1 MSNKEGSK
9 KIKVVDR
16 NNKILGEFTVASSDT
31 VESLKKMLIKD
42 CEAVRKRKIGPERI
56 RLTVGDARGAALA
69 DKRKAIEEYCAGAE
83 TTLVFKDLGLQIS
96 WTTVF
101 LIEYFGPILITGIL
115 ALF

>member
-1 MSNKEGSK
+1 M
-9 KIKVVDR
+9 
-16 NNKILGEFTVASSDT
+16 
-31 VESLKKMLIKD
+31 
-42 CEAVRKRKIGPERI
+42 RKRKIGPERI

-69 DKRKAIEEYCAGAE
+69 DKRKTIEEYCAGAE